1 MPHPFK
7 SANMTEN
14 EDLSGVRIFLDSYLG
29 TRGLGNNNTA
39 SFPNTPRV
47 GRSGL
52 KPSGNEQE
60 PLDTYFAEAM
70 WAERFEET
78 SSSSG
83 LSMEDDTPIEMLLA
97 YPPSG
102 GSRSMTDTSSV
113 HTPEPLVTTD
123 EFTSI
128 FSTSPSSPGGRFRDT
143 GSSIDLNALR
153 GLDDRLTIPVYD
165 AKQSLPRPPTLDLP
179 ARPIKRSP
187 NSRHRVVKNV
197 DKVNKV
203 RDAGACIR
211 CRVQKVTCSAI
222 NPCETCKKLGQQT
235 TEFSCIRGDLTS
247 VAKELSPRRFA
258 GLKLDHIVNNTLR
271 TASPQFLGP
280 IFEGRILLEPDSS
293 RPGLEVTLRNYT
305 CAASNHGGCTFT
317 RNPENRAL
325 TQDGLVDWASQYVSS
340 EDHRTFEGRLE
351 HFIKQYGKP
360 SHCNPYSTAKRPK
373 TELLQKVHTL
383 HAMCKIY
390 RSPTL
395 FFIRSGEIRLSE
407 LSLPAQAEIRG
418 IAKSV
423 IESSE
428 RDILADLDRYL
439 KPTKSK
445 IDNHERPAVW
455 AALWQLMF
463 IYRDLLRNVK
473 PWHGNAEPLLN
484 AVAVF
489 YASLFRTSAAL
500 KLLSLDS
507 VKGHWPAGE
516 TQQVGL
522 TKAFDSILELRDT
535 FHQRIA
541 AGVDAIDQRLK
552 VLVVDPEMKVLKRR
566 PAPKKQVSAKRGAS
580 GQCDEDEIM
589 TGY

>member
-1 MPHPFK
+1 
-7 SANMTEN
+7 MTEN
-14 EDLSGVRIFLDSYLG
+14 EVGTDVRIFLDSFYG
-29 TRGLGNNNTA
+29 TRGLGNTA
-39 SFPNTPRV
+39 TPFPNTPRV
-47 GRSGL
+47 GRSGQR
-52 KPSGNEQE
+52 PSGNEQE
-60 PLDTYFAEAM
+60 PLNTYFDDAM
-70 WAERFEET
+70 WAKGFEET

-83 LSMEDDTPIEMLLA
+83 RSMEDDPPIEMLLA
-97 YPPSG
+97 YPPSA
-102 GSRSMTDTSSV
+102 GSRSLTDTSSI
-113 HTPEPLVTTD
+113 HTPEPLVAPD

-128 FSTSPSSPGGRFRDT
+128 LSTSPSSPGGRFRDT
-143 GSSIDLNALR
+143 GSSIDLHALR

-165 AKQSLPRPPTLDLP
+165 AKQSLPRPPTLDIP

-187 NSRHRVVKNV
+187 NSRHRVVKDV
-197 DKVNKV
+197 HKVNRV

-222 NPCETCKKLGQQT
+222 DPCETCKKLGQQA

-258 GLKLDHIVNNTLR
+258 GLRLDRVVNEILR
-271 TASPQFLGP
+271 TAGPQFQGP
-280 IFEGRILLEPDSS
+280 VFEGRILLEPDCS
-293 RPGLEVTLRNYT
+293 RPGLDATLRNYT
-305 CAASNHGGCTFT
+305 CAASSHGGCTLT
-317 RNPENRAL
+317 RNPENRVL
-325 TQDGLVDWASQYVSS
+325 SQDGLVDWASQYVSS
-340 EDHRTFEGRLE
+340 EDHRTFEGRIE
-351 HFIKQYGKP
+351 YFIKQYAMPG
-360 SHCNPYSTAKRPK
+360 HYNPYSTAQRPK
-373 TELLQKVHTL
+373 TQLLQKVHTL
-383 HAMCKIY
+383 NAMCKIY

-395 FFIRSGEIRLSE
+395 YFIRSGEVRISE
-407 LSLPAQAEIRG
+407 LSLPAQAEIRS
-418 IAKSV
+418 IARSV

-445 IDNHERPAVW
+445 MDNHERPAVW

-522 TKAFDSILELRDT
+522 TKAFEGILELRDT
-535 FHQRIA
+535 FHLRIA

-566 PAPKKQVSAKRGAS
+566 PAPKKPAGGKRGAP
-580 GQCDEDEIM
+580 GQYDEDVNM
-589 TGY
+589 TGC

>member
-1 MPHPFK
+1 
-7 SANMTEN
+7 MTEN
-14 EDLSGVRIFLDSYLG
+14 EIGSDIRIFLDSYLG
-29 TRGLGNNNTA
+29 PRGLGNNTA
-39 SFPNTPRV
+39 PFPNTARV
-47 GRSGL
+47 GRSGQR
-52 KPSGNEQE
+52 PSGNEQE

-70 WAERFEET
+70 WAESFEDT

-83 LSMEDDTPIEMLLA
+83 LSMEDDPPLEMLLA
-97 YPPSG
+97 YPPSR

-113 HTPEPLVTTD
+113 HTPEPLFAPD
-123 EFTSI
+123 EYTSI
-128 FSTSPSSPGGRFRDT
+128 LSTSPSSPGGRFRDT
-143 GSSIDLNALR
+143 SSSIDLHALR

-165 AKQSLPRPPTLDLP
+165 AKQSLPRPATLDLP
-179 ARPIKRSP
+179 ARPIKKSP

-197 DKVNKV
+197 DKVNRV

-222 NPCETCKKLGQQT
+222 DPCETCKKLGHQT
-235 TEFSCIRGDLTS
+235 TEFSCIRGDLTN

-258 GLKLDHIVNNTLR
+258 GVKFDRVVNNTLR
-271 TASPQFLGP
+271 TAGPQFQGP
-280 IFEGRILLEPDSS
+280 IFEGRILLELDSS
-293 RPGLEVTLRNYT
+293 RPGLKATLRNYT
-305 CAASNHGGCTFT
+305 CSSSNHGGCTFT

-340 EDHRTFEGRLE
+340 EDHRTFEGRIE
-351 HFIKQYGKP
+351 YFIKQYAMP
-360 SHCNPYSTAKRPK
+360 SHYNPYNTAQRPK
-373 TELLQKVHTL
+373 TQLLQKVHKL
-383 HAMCKIY
+383 NAMCKIY

-395 FFIRSGEIRLSE
+395 YFIRSGENKISE
-407 LSLPAQAEIRG
+407 LPLPAQAEIRS
-418 IAKSV
+418 IARSV

-445 IDNHERPAVW
+445 MDNHERPAVW
-455 AALWQLMF
+455 AALWQLIF

-516 TQQVGL
+516 TQQVSL
-522 TKAFDSILELRDT
+522 TKAFGSVLELRDT

-566 PAPKKQVSAKRGAS
+566 PNPKKQVGAKRGAP
-580 GQCDEDEIM
+580 GQYDEDEIM
-589 TGY
+589 GNC